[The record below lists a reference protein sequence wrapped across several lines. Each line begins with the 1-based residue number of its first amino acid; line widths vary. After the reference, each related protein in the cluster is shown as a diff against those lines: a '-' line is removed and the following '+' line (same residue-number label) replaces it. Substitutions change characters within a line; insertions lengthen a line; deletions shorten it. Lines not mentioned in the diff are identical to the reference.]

1 MTGTAWSIV
10 VALPLL
16 LTEGCARAVPDTPVS
31 EPKTVA
37 TRPAAP
43 PSPARPAAPAT
54 PKPAPPTVPARVAT
68 APAPKV
74 ASRSGPPVGRTPAA
88 APPLDLKAL
97 TQQLRETKA
106 IGIFTKIALKNQVDD
121 LLDAFRKH
129 YQGNAKLA
137 TTDLRRSFDLL
148 MMKVLSLLQD
158 EDQMLASAIVSSR
171 EAIWGVLADP
181 KKFASLVA

>member
-1 MTGTAWSIV
+1 MTGTAGSIV
-10 VALPLL
+10 VALLLL
-16 LTEGCARAVPDTPVS
+16 LTAGCARAKPDPPAP

-43 PSPARPAAPAT
+43 QAPAKPAAPAT
-54 PKPAPPTVPARVAT
+54 STTTPAAGSART
-68 APAPKV
+68 AKSPAPKV
-74 ASRSGPPVGRTPAA
+74 ARGGAPPVARTPAA

-148 MMKVLSLLQD
+148 MMKVLTLLQD

-181 KKFASLVA
+181 KKFAILVA